1 MTLLVGVLCTNG
13 IVIAADQ
20 QLTHGTMGMQTI
32 GQAIT
37 KVTVV
42 GGNSLF
48 ASSGH
53 HGLGQQLE
61 AQVQA
66 NHAKYLKENYHTG
79 IQVLQK
85 DFRSIIDPS
94 LTTAAIAARLFGAN
108 AHADATCGCL
118 LAAPFK
124 DDLKLVEI
132 TPQVAVECQ
141 IAEMPFISLGSG
153 KANADPFL
161 GFLRRVFWPA
171 RTPTVAEGELAAYWT
186 VKHAIEMKTP
196 GVGFDVDVFTI
207 EKSGSSYVAVQL
219 DAAHLKEHED
229 FRMEAEKRMSSLRD
243 ELKAAATPA
252 PGAAAP
258 SKPPEL

>member
-20 QLTHGTMGMQTI
+20 QATHGTMGMQTI

-42 GGNSLF
+42 GGTALF

-61 AQVQA
+61 AIVQA
-66 NHAKYLKENYHTG
+66 NHTNYLKTNYHAG
-79 IQVLQK
+79 IQLLQR
-85 DFRSIIDPS
+85 DFRVIVDPA
-94 LTTAAIAARLFGAN
+94 LNTAAIAARLVGGVARD
-108 AHADATCGCL
+108 DATCGCL

-124 DDLKLVEI
+124 DDLKLIEI

-141 IAEMPFISLGSG
+141 IPEMPFVSLGSG

-186 VKHAIEMKTP
+186 VKHAIDMKTQ

-207 EKSGSSYVAVQL
+207 EKSGSSYVARQL
-219 DAAHLKEHED
+219 DAANLKEHED
-229 FRMEAEKRMSSLRD
+229 FRMEAEKRLSSLRD
-243 ELKAAATPA
+243 ELTAAAA
-252 PGAAAP
+252 PGATSP
-258 SKPPEL
+258 SEPPKL